1 MMLDRAVTGAPILTA
16 AQMRAAE
23 ERAIAA
29 GSSVS
34 ELMERAGT
42 GVAEWVHRLAAGAQV
57 LILCGP
63 GNNGGDGYVAARVLA
78 GRGMNVRVAALGDP
92 RTEAA
97 AEARKGWTGPVES
110 FPGELPEDRL
120 YAPVVVDAV
129 FGTGLTRPVDQP
141 VALALQSLAGNAR
154 LALAVDLP
162 SGAETDTG
170 GDFRKFQLAEFD
182 VTLALGALKP
192 AHVLQ
197 PVAHHCGSLQVID
210 IGLGLD
216 RIGSSRDN
224 VSAVETVAVPWI
236 LKPHA
241 SSHKYSRGMVAV
253 ISGPMH
259 GASELAALAA
269 YRAGAGYVLL
279 LTGGLPHPPH
289 AIVRQRWSADALG
302 DKRIGAVVI
311 GPGLGRDDRA
321 REKLDA
327 ALASPH
333 PLVVDGDALHLLDLD
348 RLRTRDAATVLTPHA
363 GEFAALFGE
372 GEGSKIA
379 RTQDAAR
386 RSNAVVVF
394 KGADTVIAA
403 PNGWADVAL
412 PASPWL
418 SVAGTGD
425 VLAGAIATMIAQ
437 QNRMPLQAASA
448 GVWLHAEAAR
458 LLNRCLLAD
467 ELADA
472 LPLALEHTL

>member
-1 MMLDRAVTGAPILTA
+1 MRLPEGAPVLTA

-23 ERAIAA
+23 ARAIAA
-29 GSSVS
+29 GSSVT

-42 GVAEWVHRLAAGAQV
+42 GVAEAIHRFAAGAEV

-78 GRGMNVRVAALGDP
+78 SRGMRVRVAALGDP
-92 RTEAA
+92 ATEAA
-97 AEARKGWTGPVES
+97 AEARKGWTGPIDPFEAGHDV
-110 FPGELPEDRL
+110 
-120 YAPVVVDAV
+120 PVVVDAV
-129 FGTGLTRPVDQP
+129 FGTGLSRPVAEP
-141 VALALQSLAGNAR
+141 VAHVIQALTDQAR
-154 LALAVDLP
+154 LSIAVDLP

-170 GDFRKFQLAEFD
+170 GDFGKAQLAAFD

-192 AHVLQ
+192 AHLLQ
-197 PVAHHCGSLQVID
+197 PAAHHCGALRVVD

-216 RIGSSRDN
+216 AAGPPRDHG
-224 VSAVETVAVPWI
+224 AIQTVAMPQIV
-236 LKPHA
+236 KPQP

-289 AIVRQRWSADALG
+289 AIVRRRWSADAL
-302 DKRIGAVVI
+302 DQKRIGAVVI
-311 GPGLGRDDRA
+311 GPGLGRGDRA

-327 ALASPH
+327 ALASLH
-333 PLVVDGDALHLLDLD
+333 PLVIDGDALHLLDLD
-348 RLRTRDAATVLTPHA
+348 RLRTREVPTVLTPHA

-372 GEGSKIA
+372 DVGSKIA
-379 RTQDAAR
+379 RTQEAAR
-386 RSNAVVVF
+386 RSNATVVF
-394 KGADTVIAA
+394 KGADTVIAQ
-403 PNGWADVAL
+403 PNGWANVAL

-425 VLAGAIATMIAQ
+425 VLAGAIATMLAQ
-437 QNRMPLQAASA
+437 HPDDPFEAASA

-458 LLNRCLLAD
+458 LLNRCFLAD

-472 LPLALEHTL
+472 LPHALARSV

>member
-1 MMLDRAVTGAPILTA
+1 MMLPRVPAGAPILTA

-23 ERAIAA
+23 DRAIAA

-34 ELMERAGT
+34 ALMERAGT
-42 GVAEWVHRLAAGAQV
+42 GVAEAVHRLAAGAQV

-63 GNNGGDGYVAARVLA
+63 GNNGGDGYVAARVLES
-78 GRGMNVRVAALGDP
+78 RGMDVRVAALGDP

-97 AEARKGWTGPVES
+97 AEARESWSGLVEP
-110 FPGELPEDRL
+110 FPGELLENRRH
-120 YAPVVVDAV
+120 APVVVDAL
-129 FGTGLTRPVDQP
+129 FGTGLSRPIEAP
-141 VALALQSLAGNAR
+141 VAKTVRALTDHAR
-154 LALAVDLP
+154 LSIAVDLP

-170 GDFRKFQLAEFD
+170 GDFGQQLAKFD

-197 PVAHHCGSLQVID
+197 PAAARCGAVRTID
-210 IGLGLD
+210 IGLTPAEA
-216 RIGSSRDN
+216 
-224 VSAVETVAVPWI
+224 AVRTLAVPAI
-236 LKPHA
+236 AGPQP

-253 ISGPMH
+253 VSGPMH

-289 AIVRQRWSADALG
+289 AIVRQRWSKEALA

-321 REKLDA
+321 SDKLDA
-327 ALASPH
+327 ALSSQH
-333 PLVVDGDALHLLDLD
+333 PLVIDGDALRMVDLD
-348 RLRTRDAATVLTPHA
+348 RLRARRAVAILTPHA
-363 GEFAALFGE
+363 GEFATLFGE
-372 GEGSKIA
+372 AEGSKIA

-394 KGADTVIAA
+394 KGADTVIAHPDGRTSVA
-403 PNGWADVAL
+403 P
-412 PASPWL
+412 PASAWL

-425 VLAGAIATMIAQ
+425 VLAGAVATMLAQ
-437 QNRMPLQAASA
+437 NPSAPLEAASA
-448 GVWLHAEAAR
+448 GVWLHAEAAG
-458 LLNRCLLAD
+458 LLDRCFLAD

-472 LPLALEHTL
+472 LPHALERAQ

>member
-16 AQMRAAE
+16 TQMRAAE
-23 ERAIAA
+23 DRAIAD

-34 ELMERAGT
+34 KLMERAGT
-42 GVAEWVHRLAAGAQV
+42 GVAEWVHRLAAGAPV

-78 GRGMNVRVAALGDP
+78 SRGMKVRVAALGDP

-97 AEARKGWTGPVES
+97 AEARKGWTGRVELIL
-110 FPGELPEDRL
+110 GELSEAH
-120 YAPVVVDAV
+120 APIVVDAV
-129 FGTGLTRPVDQP
+129 FGTGLSRPLDAP
-141 VALALQSLAGNAR
+141 VARAIKALADRAR
-154 LALAVDLP
+154 LSIAVDLP
-162 SGAETDTG
+162 SGVETDSG
-170 GDFRKFQLAEFD
+170 SDFGQELAKFD

-197 PVAHHCGSLQVID
+197 PAAARCGSVRTID
-210 IGLGLD
+210 IGLAS
-216 RIGSSRDN
+216 IES
-224 VSAVETVAVPWI
+224 TVRTPAVPRI
-236 LKPHA
+236 AKPQP
-241 SSHKYSRGMVAV
+241 SSHKYSRGMVAIV
-253 ISGPMH
+253 SGPMH

-279 LTGGLPHPPH
+279 FTGGLPHPPH
-289 AIVRQRWSADALG
+289 AIVRQRWSTDALA
-302 DKRIGAVVI
+302 DKRISAVVI

-321 REKLDA
+321 REKLGN

-333 PLVVDGDALHLLDLD
+333 PLVIDGDALHLLDIEQ
-348 RLRTRDAATVLTPHA
+348 LRTREALTVLTPHA

-372 GEGSKIA
+372 GEGGKIA

-386 RSNAVVVF
+386 RSNALVVF
-394 KGADTVIAA
+394 KGADTVIAQHDGQA
-403 PNGWADVAL
+403 RVATS
-412 PASPWL
+412 ASPWL

-425 VLAGAIATMIAQ
+425 VLAGAIAAMIAQ
-437 QNRMPLQAASA
+437 NPSAPLEAASA

-458 LLNRCLLAD
+458 LLNRCFLAH

-472 LPLALEHTL
+472 LPRALERAL